1 MLNLARDWKRF
12 SRNRRKIECSRLD
25 GLILINQSPLNF
37 SMDAS
42 IEIVF
47 QEPHPEE
54 NNATDE
60 FEASAGAGSVTE
72 EALTDNFEGAFAD
85 NVVGQDQGENTLSL
99 QSRSTFFHKCT
110 YVRSPL

>member
-1 MLNLARDWKRF
+1 
-12 SRNRRKIECSRLD
+12 
-25 GLILINQSPLNF
+25 
-37 SMDAS
+37 MDAS
-42 IEIVF
+42 IAIVF

-60 FEASAGAGSVTE
+60 FEASAGAGSVKE

-85 NVVGQDQGENTLSL
+85 NVVGQGENTLSL
-99 QSRSTFFHKCT
+99 QLRSTFFHKCT